1 MKDYIFVAIILIM
14 FVALSIII
22 PLCLV
27 DKKSKHQEKINKRKE
42 EKNKYTYTWTGCEDR
57 DELDKDLQH
66 MIDELKRLSG
76 SIGRKY
82 QDANI
87 IQGKNNIASDQNDTI
102 IGDANKKSS
111 DKIIHVDK
119 ISTLNS
125 LIDTFE
131 LYEGQVVYVKEDESS
146 YMWNG
151 KMWNRILFLGDGD
164 E

>member
-1 MKDYIFVAIILIM
+1 MRYYIFVAIILIM

-22 PLCLV
+22 PLCLI
-27 DKKSKHQEKINKRKE
+27 DKKSKHQEKINKKKE
-42 EKNKYTYTWTGCEDR
+42 RRSSYTYTWTGCEDH

-66 MIDELKRLSG
+66 MMDELKRLSNSVG
-76 SIGRKY
+76 RNYKDASIVC
-82 QDANI
+82 
-87 IQGKNNIASDQNDTI
+87 GKNSTASGQYNTMT
-102 IGDANKKSS
+102 GDVNKKSS
-111 DKIIHVDK
+111 DKITHVDK

-151 KMWNRILFLGDGD
+151 KMWNRILFLGDDD

>member
-27 DKKSKHQEKINKRKE
+27 DKKSKHQEKMNKRKE
-42 EKNKYTYTWTGCEDR
+42 EKNKYTYTWTGCEDY
-57 DELDKDLQH
+57 ELDKNIQQT
-66 MIDELKRLSG
+66 IDELKRVCN
-76 SIGRKY
+76 SIGIKY
-82 QDANI
+82 QDASI
-87 IQGKNNIASDQNDTI
+87 IYGQNNTASGQNNII

-111 DKIIHVDK
+111 DKITHVDK

-125 LIDTFE
+125 LTDDFE
-131 LYEGQVVYVKEDESS
+131 LYEGQVVYVKEDNS
-146 YMWNG
+146 YHMWNG
-151 KMWNRILFLGDGD
+151 KMWNRILFLGDDD

>member
-14 FVALSIII
+14 FVVLSIIV

-27 DKKSKHQEKINKRKE
+27 DKKSKHQEKINKKKE
-42 EKNKYTYTWTGCEDR
+42 EKNKYTYTWAGCEDN
-57 DELDKDLQH
+57 ELNTDIQH
-66 MIDELKRLSG
+66 IVDELKRACN
-76 SIGRKY
+76 SIGTKY
-82 QDANI
+82 QDASMAC
-87 IQGKNNIASDQNDTI
+87 GKYNTASGQNNTI
-102 IGDANKKSS
+102 IGNTNKKSS
-111 DKIIHVDK
+111 NRITHVDK

-125 LIDTFE
+125 LIDDFE

>member
-14 FVALSIII
+14 FVAISIIV
-22 PLCLV
+22 PLCLI
-27 DKKSKHQEKINKRKE
+27 DKKSKHQEKINKKKE
-42 EKNKYTYTWTGCEDR
+42 EKNKYTYTWTECQDK
-57 DELDKDLQH
+57 ELDEDLQH

-82 QDANI
+82 QDASI
-87 IQGKNNIASDQNDTI
+87 ICGKNNAASDQYNTI
-102 IGDANKKSS
+102 IGDSYKKST
-111 DKIIHVDK
+111 DKISFVDK

-125 LIDTFE
+125 LTDDFE

-146 YMWNG
+146 YMWTG
-151 KMWNRILFLGDGD
+151 KMWNRILFLGDDD

>member
-1 MKDYIFVAIILIM
+1 MKDYIFVAIILIL
-14 FVALSIII
+14 FVALSIIV
-22 PLCLV
+22 PLCLI
-27 DKKSKHQEKINKRKE
+27 DKKSKHQEKINKKKE
-42 EKNKYTYTWTGCEDR
+42 EKNKYTYTWTGCEDQ
-57 DELDKDLQH
+57 ELDKDLQH

-82 QDANI
+82 QDASI
-87 IQGKNNIASDQNDTI
+87 IYGQNNTASGQYSTV
-102 IGDANKKSS
+102 IGNSNKKSS
-111 DKIIHVDK
+111 NRITHVDK

-125 LIDTFE
+125 LIDDFE

-151 KMWNRILFLGDGD
+151 KMWDRILFLGDDD